1 VEGLKVALFII
12 GDALFPTDEEDSDPL
27 KGQRSHRDMMSF
39 TSGQLRLIEAL
50 SPGTVGDRA
59 SGELVKRLAQEFGTS
74 LAEVDGG
81 LLVGLL
87 TARPSYRSNTAQAGD
102 FLGKL
107 ESAAIAAKSRKESR
121 SQSGPGPRQI
131 PEQATIGMRVK
142 ELGDLFFVPGNIR

>member
-50 SPGTVGDRA
+50 SPGAVADRA

-81 LLVGLL
+81 LLAGLL
-87 TARPSYRSNTAQAGD
+87 TASPSYRSNTAQAGD

-107 ESAAIAAKSRKESR
+107 EPAAIAAKSVCHRRPSTDAGKR
-121 SQSGPGPRQI
+121 PRTYDSDVAGGV
-131 PEQATIGMRVK
+131 PRVRPRNA
-142 ELGDLFFVPGNIR
+142 GRARQ